1 MVKKDVLFWKGQHYK
16 NTKSKKDAPYS
27 FNEKYPLSAY
37 KFYVYLLLY
46 FFGPALSYIRA
57 PFASLGV
64 YIGRLTAFYVIFVPM
79 EYIPSEPPHSPYVI
93 VSFLY
98 FPEELIQWNLSVTC
112 MCVVYETGEGVFVY
126 INYQASSG
134 IRTRVFE

>member
-1 MVKKDVLFWKGQHYK
+1 MP
-16 NTKSKKDAPYS
+16 PYS
-27 FNEKYPLSAY
+27 FNKKYPLSAY

-57 PFASLGV
+57 PFASLVV

-98 FPEELIQWNLSVTC
+98 FPEELIQWN
-112 MCVVYETGEGVFVY
+112 END
-126 INYQASSG
+126 IKSSQTTNG
-134 IRTRVFE
+134 DY